1 MPTART
7 KSKALPRADFPE
19 QVGVSSKAISELLD
33 DFERSGIELHSI
45 MILRH
50 GKVAFETWRDP
61 YAPDIPHTMYSVS
74 KSFTSIAIGFAIDER
89 LLTLDTKVIDIFPEY
104 RPQKYDENLEKLTVF
119 HLLTMTAGKDVS
131 VLENKAKVSWLKSFF
146 GARWAFAPGEDWK
159 YISENC
165 YVMAAI
171 IQKLT
176 GMTVREYLAPRLF
189 KPLGIRENPAWET
202 DPNGLEAGGWGL
214 FITTEELA
222 KVIDCMSHG
231 GKYQGKQVIPEF
243 WAREAGKAQADNSS
257 KSSNQ
262 IDSCVGYGFNFWCCH
277 FPGSYRADGMFSQFG
292 IVLPEYDA
300 NIITTCS
307 EVFEQKTRDCLWRHF
322 PEGFIEP
329 KDEPE
334 QTTLPMTLTPLPVLT
349 AGRRNPVLE
358 KKLSYSTIHM
368 LYNPVLDV
376 AGFPVSVLPT
386 AVVYMSAD
394 RAGNIDKI
402 NLDFSENECRFTWS
416 EGKVRNTIVSGLDG
430 KYRKSK
436 MHLAGLDFT
445 AVSSAR
451 WEDSDTF
458 TIWIRANE
466 SISERRFS
474 FRFNGNKVTVIPT
487 SCPDLCN
494 IAESIAQGTG
504 DMIENETIADICG
517 NILRRH
523 YTLLEPKLFGRL
535 EMR

>member
-19 QVGVSSKAISELLD
+19 QVGVSSRAISELLD
-33 DFERSGIELHSI
+33 DFERSQIELHSI

-74 KSFTSIAIGFAIDER
+74 KSFTSIAIGFAIDEG

-176 GMTVREYLAPRLF
+176 GLTVREYLAPRLF

-222 KVIDCMSHG
+222 KVADCMSHG
-231 GKYQGKQVIPEF
+231 GKYRGQAGHPRILG
-243 WAREAGKAQADNSS
+243 ARGGKAPSRQ
-257 KSSNQ
+257 
-262 IDSCVGYGFNFWCCH
+262 
-277 FPGSYRADGMFSQFG
+277 
-292 IVLPEYDA
+292 L
-300 NIITTCS
+300 
-307 EVFEQKTRDCLWRHF
+307 
-322 PEGFIEP
+322 
-329 KDEPE
+329 
-334 QTTLPMTLTPLPVLT
+334 
-349 AGRRNPVLE
+349 
-358 KKLSYSTIHM
+358 
-368 LYNPVLDV
+368 
-376 AGFPVSVLPT
+376 
-386 AVVYMSAD
+386 
-394 RAGNIDKI
+394 
-402 NLDFSENECRFTWS
+402 
-416 EGKVRNTIVSGLDG
+416 
-430 KYRKSK
+430 RK
-436 MHLAGLDFT
+436 
-445 AVSSAR
+445 
-451 WEDSDTF
+451 
-458 TIWIRANE
+458 
-466 SISERRFS
+466 ER
-474 FRFNGNKVTVIPT
+474 
-487 SCPDLCN
+487 
-494 IAESIAQGTG
+494 
-504 DMIENETIADICG
+504 
-517 NILRRH
+517 
-523 YTLLEPKLFGRL
+523 
-535 EMR
+535 

>member
-33 DFERSGIELHSI
+33 DFERSQIELHSI

-74 KSFTSIAIGFAIDER
+74 KSFTSIAIGFAIDEG

-176 GMTVREYLAPRLF
+176 GLTVREYLAPRLF

-222 KVIDCMSHG
+222 KVADCMSHG
-231 GKYQGKQVIPEF
+231 GKYRGKQVIPEF
-243 WAREAGKAQADNSS
+243 WAREAGKPQADNSA
-257 KSSNQ
+257 KSVDQ
-262 IDSCVGYGFNFWCCH
+262 PDACVGYGFNFWCCR
-277 FPGSYRADGMFSQFG
+277 FPGSYRFDGMFSQFG
-292 IVLPEYDA
+292 IILPDYDA
-300 NIITTCS
+300 NIIVTCS

-322 PEGFIEP
+322 PDGFIEP

-358 KKLSYSTIHM
+358 KKLSYSTIHL

-386 AVVYMSAD
+386 AVVYMSTD

-436 MHLAGLDFT
+436 MHLAG
-445 AVSSAR
+445 A
-451 WEDSDTF
+451 
-458 TIWIRANE
+458 
-466 SISERRFS
+466 
-474 FRFNGNKVTVIPT
+474 
-487 SCPDLCN
+487 
-494 IAESIAQGTG
+494 
-504 DMIENETIADICG
+504 
-517 NILRRH
+517 
-523 YTLLEPKLFGRL
+523 
-535 EMR
+535 

>member
-1 MPTART
+1 
-7 KSKALPRADFPE
+7 
-19 QVGVSSKAISELLD
+19 
-33 DFERSGIELHSI
+33 
-45 MILRH
+45 
-50 GKVAFETWRDP
+50 
-61 YAPDIPHTMYSVS
+61 
-74 KSFTSIAIGFAIDER
+74 
-89 LLTLDTKVIDIFPEY
+89 
-104 RPQKYDENLEKLTVF
+104 
-119 HLLTMTAGKDVS
+119 
-131 VLENKAKVSWLKSFF
+131 
-146 GARWAFAPGEDWK
+146 
-159 YISENC
+159 
-165 YVMAAI
+165 
-171 IQKLT
+171 
-176 GMTVREYLAPRLF
+176 
-189 KPLGIRENPAWET
+189 
-202 DPNGLEAGGWGL
+202 
-214 FITTEELA
+214 
-222 KVIDCMSHG
+222 
-231 GKYQGKQVIPEF
+231 
-243 WAREAGKAQADNSS
+243 
-257 KSSNQ
+257 
-262 IDSCVGYGFNFWCCH
+262 
-277 FPGSYRADGMFSQFG
+277 
-292 IVLPEYDA
+292 
-300 NIITTCS
+300 
-307 EVFEQKTRDCLWRHF
+307 
-322 PEGFIEP
+322 
-329 KDEPE
+329 
-334 QTTLPMTLTPLPVLT
+334 MTLTPLPVLT

-368 LYNPVLDV
+368 LYNPVLDI

>member
-1 MPTART
+1 
-7 KSKALPRADFPE
+7 
-19 QVGVSSKAISELLD
+19 
-33 DFERSGIELHSI
+33 
-45 MILRH
+45 
-50 GKVAFETWRDP
+50 
-61 YAPDIPHTMYSVS
+61 
-74 KSFTSIAIGFAIDER
+74 
-89 LLTLDTKVIDIFPEY
+89 
-104 RPQKYDENLEKLTVF
+104 
-119 HLLTMTAGKDVS
+119 
-131 VLENKAKVSWLKSFF
+131 
-146 GARWAFAPGEDWK
+146 
-159 YISENC
+159 
-165 YVMAAI
+165 
-171 IQKLT
+171 
-176 GMTVREYLAPRLF
+176 MTVREYLAPRLF

-466 SISERRFS
+466 PISERRFS
-474 FRFNGNKVTVIPT
+474 FRFNGNKVTIIPT

>member
-1 MPTART
+1 M
-7 KSKALPRADFPE
+7 
-19 QVGVSSKAISELLD
+19 
-33 DFERSGIELHSI
+33 LH
-45 MILRH
+45 
-50 GKVAFETWRDP
+50 
-61 YAPDIPHTMYSVS
+61 
-74 KSFTSIAIGFAIDER
+74 
-89 LLTLDTKVIDIFPEY
+89 
-104 RPQKYDENLEKLTVF
+104 
-119 HLLTMTAGKDVS
+119 
-131 VLENKAKVSWLKSFF
+131 
-146 GARWAFAPGEDWK
+146 
-159 YISENC
+159 
-165 YVMAAI
+165 
-171 IQKLT
+171 
-176 GMTVREYLAPRLF
+176 
-189 KPLGIRENPAWET
+189 
-202 DPNGLEAGGWGL
+202 
-214 FITTEELA
+214 
-222 KVIDCMSHG
+222 
-231 GKYQGKQVIPEF
+231 
-243 WAREAGKAQADNSS
+243 
-257 KSSNQ
+257 
-262 IDSCVGYGFNFWCCH
+262 
-277 FPGSYRADGMFSQFG
+277 
-292 IVLPEYDA
+292 
-300 NIITTCS
+300 
-307 EVFEQKTRDCLWRHF
+307 
-322 PEGFIEP
+322 
-329 KDEPE
+329 
-334 QTTLPMTLTPLPVLT
+334 
-349 AGRRNPVLE
+349 
-358 KKLSYSTIHM
+358 
-368 LYNPVLDV
+368 NPVLDV

-451 WEDSDTF
+451 WEDIDTF

>member
-1 MPTART
+1 
-7 KSKALPRADFPE
+7 
-19 QVGVSSKAISELLD
+19 
-33 DFERSGIELHSI
+33 
-45 MILRH
+45 
-50 GKVAFETWRDP
+50 
-61 YAPDIPHTMYSVS
+61 
-74 KSFTSIAIGFAIDER
+74 
-89 LLTLDTKVIDIFPEY
+89 
-104 RPQKYDENLEKLTVF
+104 
-119 HLLTMTAGKDVS
+119 
-131 VLENKAKVSWLKSFF
+131 
-146 GARWAFAPGEDWK
+146 
-159 YISENC
+159 
-165 YVMAAI
+165 MAAI

-176 GMTVREYLAPRLF
+176 GLTVREYLAPRLF

-222 KVIDCMSHG
+222 KVADCMSHG
-231 GKYQGKQVIPEF
+231 GKYRGKQVIPEF
-243 WAREAGKAQADNSS
+243 WAREAGKPQADNSA
-257 KSSNQ
+257 KSVDQ
-262 IDSCVGYGFNFWCCH
+262 PDACVGYGFNFWCCR
-277 FPGSYRADGMFSQFG
+277 FPGPYRFDGMFSQFG
-292 IVLPEYDA
+292 IILPDYDA
-300 NIITTCS
+300 NIIVTCS

-322 PEGFIEP
+322 PDGFIEP

-358 KKLSYSTIHM
+358 KKLSYSTIHL

-386 AVVYMSAD
+386 AVVYMSTD

-451 WEDSDTF
+451 WEDSETF

-466 SISERRFS
+466 SIAERRFS

-487 SCPDLCN
+487 SCPDLSN
-494 IAESIAQGTG
+494 IAESLAQGTG
-504 DMIENETIADICG
+504 DMIENEKIADICSSF
-517 NILRRH
+517 LRKS
-523 YTLLEPKLFGRL
+523 YGLLEPKLFGRL

>member
-1 MPTART
+1 M
-7 KSKALPRADFPE
+7 
-19 QVGVSSKAISELLD
+19 
-33 DFERSGIELHSI
+33 
-45 MILRH
+45 
-50 GKVAFETWRDP
+50 
-61 YAPDIPHTMYSVS
+61 
-74 KSFTSIAIGFAIDER
+74 
-89 LLTLDTKVIDIFPEY
+89 
-104 RPQKYDENLEKLTVF
+104 TVF

-146 GARWAFAPGEDWK
+146 GARWAFAPGEGWK

-165 YVMAAI
+165 YVLCAI